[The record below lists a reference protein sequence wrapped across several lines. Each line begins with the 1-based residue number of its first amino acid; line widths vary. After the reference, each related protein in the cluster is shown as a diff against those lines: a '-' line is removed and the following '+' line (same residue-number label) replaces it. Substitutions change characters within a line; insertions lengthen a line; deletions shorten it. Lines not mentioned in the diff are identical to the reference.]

1 MNIDERLKDLVSD
14 YKIKVVNL
22 AWLTDEQINSFKSDF
37 RIVAEYLR
45 ALRTG
50 HVEDWSRQK
59 LKYVSEIIDLM
70 RVISDDVI
78 FDDMAA
84 FIEKT
89 QSEKGGVNVCEFVQ
103 RMKNEGISEGLLQ
116 GRREGIVLERD
127 NIFSLFSR
135 LYAEGRNSDVE
146 RATKDR
152 DFLNALLSE
161 QNPQND
167 A

>member
-1 MNIDERLKDLVSD
+1 M
-14 YKIKVVNL
+14 
-22 AWLTDEQINSFKSDF
+22 
-37 RIVAEYLR
+37 
-45 ALRTG
+45 
-50 HVEDWSRQK
+50 
-59 LKYVSEIIDLM
+59 
-70 RVISDDVI
+70 
-78 FDDMAA
+78 
-84 FIEKT
+84 
-89 QSEKGGVNVCEFVQ
+89 CEFVQ
-103 RMKNEGISEGLLQ
+103 RMKNEGISEGLLQGRTEGLLQ

-135 LYAEGRNSDVE
+135 LYAAGRNSDVE